1 MIPRNIYPGLRD
13 PLVFAIFSK
22 DSRRTLVGLALHRE
36 VAAVQNL
43 PKSSRQMMMETGGA
57 LWPRIVMN
65 ALESLG
71 GEANLEDIYRA
82 IEGNRPTRTPFWREK
97 IRQVCQAS
105 FMRTGRGRYAIP
117 ANTGADQAA

>member
-71 GEANLEDIYRA
+71 GEENIEDIYRA
-82 IEGNRPTRTPFWREK
+82 IAGNRPTRHPFCHET
-97 IRQVCQAS
+97 IRPVCH
-105 FMRTGRGRYAIP
+105 T
-117 ANTGADQAA
+117 TLH

>member
-22 DSRRTLVGLALHRE
+22 DSRRTLVGLALHRD

-43 PKSSRQMMMETGGA
+43 PTSSRQMMMETGGA

-71 GEANLEDIYRA
+71 GEANRA
-82 IEGNRPTRTPFWREK
+82 DERRVGKECVSTCRSRWSPYN
-97 IRQVCQAS
+97 
-105 FMRTGRGRYAIP
+105 
-117 ANTGADQAA
+117 